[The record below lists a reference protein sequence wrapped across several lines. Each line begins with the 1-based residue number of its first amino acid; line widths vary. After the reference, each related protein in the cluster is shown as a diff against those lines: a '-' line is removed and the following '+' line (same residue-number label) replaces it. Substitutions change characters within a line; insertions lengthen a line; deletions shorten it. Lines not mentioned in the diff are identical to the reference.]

1 MDWGMAYKC
10 TVKKEFYDG
19 QNNLKQHLVPV
30 RGWALLAARDV
41 KIKLD
46 MVSAIEFSN
55 DCHVTTFNVETCSLA
70 PHSKCVHPVIA
81 F

>member
-1 MDWGMAYKC
+1 MAYKC
-10 TVKKEFYDG
+10 DVKKEFYDG

-30 RGWALLAARDV
+30 SCWALLAARDV

-46 MVSAIEFSN
+46 MVSAIELSN
-55 DCHVTTFNVETCSLA
+55 DCHVTTFNVEICSSA
-70 PHSKCVHPVIA
+70 FHSKCVHPVIA